1 MINTFSEIRNLS
13 TTQSRV
19 KKLVVPWPEEH
30 TMSTVGAAVKSQ
42 IITPLFIGRG
52 KEIERLISDSPLA
65 GGDCEI
71 ADAGDREKGLAQA
84 VTLIREGDGD
94 ILMQGGIPHQAF
106 ISAVANRDGGL
117 LTGRLASFVSVYE
130 LLKRDKLILITDT
143 YINNKPSLPD
153 KIAILENALGLA
165 RILDCEAPRVAALAS
180 IEQVN
185 PVIPSTLDG
194 AILSK
199 MSLRHQFGAVVVEGP
214 LDIDCALDKK
224 AAQRKGVSSEV
235 TGSADI
241 YLVPDIDVGYP
252 LAQLLVYI
260 GRMQMIGVMA
270 GTRKPVILD
279 IPFVSPE
286 NKVTEIAL
294 AAVMC
299 ERGG

>member
-1 MINTFSEIRNLS
+1 MINTFNEIRKLS
-13 TTQSRV
+13 KIQGRA
-19 KKLVVPWPEEH
+19 KKIVVPWPEEH
-30 TMSTVGAAVKSQ
+30 TMSTVSAAVKAQ

-52 KEIERLISDSPLA
+52 KEIERLISDSPIA
-65 GGDCEI
+65 GGGCEI
-71 ADAGDREKGLAQA
+71 VDAGDREKSLARA
-84 VTLIREGDGD
+84 VAMVGDGAGD

-106 ISAVANRDGGL
+106 ISAVAKKEGGL
-117 LTGRLASFVSVYE
+117 LAGRLASFVSVFE

-165 RILDCEAPRVAALAS
+165 RMLECEAPRVAALAS

-185 PVIPSTLDG
+185 PAIPSTLDG

-224 AAQRKGVSSEV
+224 AAQRKGVNSEV
-235 TGSADI
+235 TGAVDI

-260 GRMQMIGVMA
+260 GKMQMIGVMA

-279 IPFVSPE
+279 LPFVSPE